1 MQFMRTTNTAISK
14 VLFLTCFLLMLPL
27 MAIHAETQNGD
38 DAFREAVQAVKERD
52 YNRALDLFE
61 QQASQ
66 AKHDAQYNMAVL
78 LQAGKGRPRDYSTA
92 LYWSWLAQLGGIDA
106 ADDITGD
113 MLDVLTEGDV
123 KNVRAQVGNTLQERL
138 DNGDIDAISQYA
150 SYHLLIQEEP
160 DYGSAYIWYSI
171 AVALNIPN
179 MADRRD
185 DTERNIEDKELVGLQ
200 TKAGELFDKYNF
212 PPFNPNKTGGTND
225 S

>member
-1 MQFMRTTNTAISK
+1 MRTTNTAISK
-14 VLFLTCFLLMLPL
+14 VLFLTSLLLMFPV
-27 MAIHAETQNGD
+27 MTIHAETQNGD

-106 ADDITGD
+106 AGDITD
-113 MLDVLTEGDV
+113 DLLDVLTEGDV
-123 KNVRAQVGNTLQERL
+123 KDVRAQVGKTLQERL

-150 SYHLLIQEEP
+150 SYHLSIQEEP

-171 AVALNIPN
+171 AVALNIPD

-185 DTERNIEDKELVGLQ
+185 DTESNIEDKELVGLQ
-200 TKAGELFDKYNF
+200 TKARELFDKYNF
-212 PPFNPNKTGGTND
+212 LPFNPNKTGGTND